1 MTLDTY
7 GLSEDKYFA
16 IFEKKAEFA
25 CRALG
30 IVKRIAFRYN
40 IKLDPKLFWDLYQ
53 EIGYATDDACRV
65 KQKKEDPE
73 ALEERSYTSTTYPTT
88 GAVFTEVQ
96 KLEKLMNTF
105 ILNQAMP
112 DDQYDEEKEERE
124 SNFPNDQEFLQFT
137 EEWWRSF
144 MVYEG
149 EEGRAYASHVFNH
162 VSKQHL
168 IDFLRDGVVEFK
180 LTTPGKT

>member
-1 MTLDTY
+1 MDFLNPVKPLALLPMTLDTY
-7 GLSEDKYFA
+7 GLPEDEYLT

-30 IVKRIAFRYN
+30 IVERIAFRYN
-40 IKLDPKLFWDLYQ
+40 IDLDFKLFWDLYQ
-53 EIGYATDDACRV
+53 EIGYATDDACRI

-105 ILNQAMP
+105 IEQN
-112 DDQYDEEKEERE
+112 KE
-124 SNFPNDQEFLQFT
+124 
-137 EEWWRSF
+137 
-144 MVYEG
+144 
-149 EEGRAYASHVFNH
+149 
-162 VSKQHL
+162 
-168 IDFLRDGVVEFK
+168 
-180 LTTPGKT
+180 